1 MKKDIAS
8 LDYDEL
14 IKEMEL
20 IGEKSF
26 RGKQI
31 YSWLHEKLA
40 RSFDEMTN
48 LSKALRDKLNENYSY
63 MPKIY
68 FEGYTECFSDLNFD
82 EIEEIINKYKIK
94 ITI

>member
-1 MKKDIAS
+1 MPYS
-8 LDYDEL
+8 YEEL
-14 IKEMEL
+14 YFVSGDKYNFIYLEKE
-20 IGEKSF
+20 
-26 RGKQI
+26 
-31 YSWLHEKLA
+31 LH
-40 RSFDEMTN
+40 
-48 LSKALRDKLNENYSY
+48 KLNENYSY

>member
-1 MKKDIAS
+1 MNRK
-8 LDYDEL
+8 
-14 IKEMEL
+14 
-20 IGEKSF
+20 
-26 RGKQI
+26 
-31 YSWLHEKLA
+31 
-40 RSFDEMTN
+40 
-48 LSKALRDKLNENYSY
+48 NENYSY